1 MEDVLSLRRDDHALF
16 AKETFSALLKSGD
29 FADVTLVDEDNI
41 QSIAHKVILSAG
53 SDFFKN
59 LFSSNPHPH
68 PLVYLRI
75 PNRHMLAVLNFIYEG
90 NCIVAEADMKD
101 FMEIATDLGILPDGK
116 EEEVVVAKKGGK
128 PPDRSQAP
136 ENIKDEDHIDRV
148 DDVVAQKIISEN
160 PVDQIVLQQS
170 EAEPD
175 EKQIGGVQDSFDQ
188 MTMPG

>member
-29 FADVTLVDEDNI
+29 CADVTLVDEDNI

-53 SDFFKN
+53 SDFFKK

-116 EEEVVVAKKGGK
+116 EEEVIVVY
-128 PPDRSQAP
+128 
-136 ENIKDEDHIDRV
+136 
-148 DDVVAQKIISEN
+148 
-160 PVDQIVLQQS
+160 
-170 EAEPD
+170 
-175 EKQIGGVQDSFDQ
+175 F
-188 MTMPG
+188 